1 MDATKKG
8 FVMMTFTPEKAR
20 ELNAETVTGS
30 RDGEL
35 SSLSDSFSTWYQQC
49 VDKSFQ
55 VGPINATIVSLWS
68 DIHRLQLDHFTIDFV
83 VADNQ

>member
-1 MDATKKG
+1 
-8 FVMMTFTPEKAR
+8 MMTFTPEKAR
-20 ELNAETVTGS
+20 ELNTETVTGS

-35 SSLSDSFSTWYQQC
+35 RKLSDSFATWYQQC
-49 VDKSFQ
+49 VNQSFQ

-68 DIHRLQLDHFTIDFV
+68 DIHRLRLDRFTVDYI